1 MRLSPSYVNL
11 RPVHMSVRP
20 SVPCLCRLL
29 NAPRHQCADVLF
41 KVNGTEHVSSL
52 SLLNSG
58 NKMLYGVPVSEAG
71 GGIPCRPNPTAI
83 LLVKIYKNTVLAVV
97 TAHFTTRSCSR
108 R

>member
-1 MRLSPSYVNL
+1 
-11 RPVHMSVRP
+11 MSVRP

-83 LLVKIYKNTVLAVV
+83 LLAKFIRIQFWQSSQHILQLEAIVVASAVDDM
-97 TAHFTTRSCSR
+97 
-108 R
+108 